1 MAYTLEEKLQIDA
14 IKRNKR
20 IIVSAIN
27 VDDWL
32 LLENGYYGVYIR
44 KDKLLLNPD
53 SLRIF
58 DDMPHLS
65 MDFIEKN
72 YKRAEVTKDAR
83 ILANN
88 RIVVKVREKEG
99 PEYAWVN
106 LDYLKVFGKNIEVK
120 ILGRTKPIAVYN
132 LGILRGVVL
141 PVMIEEE

>member
-58 DDMPHLS
+58 DNMPHLS
-65 MDFIEKN
+65 MEFIENN
-72 YKRAEVTKDAR
+72 YKWAKVTKEAM

-106 LDYLKVFGKNIEVK
+106 LDYLREFGKNIEVK
-120 ILGRTKPIAVYN
+120 ILGRTKPIAVYS

-141 PVMIEEE
+141 PVMIEDE

>member
-58 DDMPHLS
+58 DNMPHLS
-65 MDFIEKN
+65 ICLLYTSPSPRD
-72 YKRAEVTKDAR
+72 
-83 ILANN
+83 
-88 RIVVKVREKEG
+88 
-99 PEYAWVN
+99 
-106 LDYLKVFGKNIEVK
+106 
-120 ILGRTKPIAVYN
+120 
-132 LGILRGVVL
+132 
-141 PVMIEEE
+141 